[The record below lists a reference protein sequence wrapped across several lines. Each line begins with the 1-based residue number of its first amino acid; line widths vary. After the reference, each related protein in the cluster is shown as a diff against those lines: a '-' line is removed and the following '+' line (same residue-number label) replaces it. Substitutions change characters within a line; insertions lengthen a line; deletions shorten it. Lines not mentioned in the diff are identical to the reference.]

1 MKNSDEVVRFQ
12 LQNVSIDID
21 MIWLWNSNIIYLSNL
36 VVETINIPLQG
47 KSTLFCVIF
56 ANT

>member
-12 LQNVSIDID
+12 LQDVSIDID
-21 MIWLWNSNIIYLSNL
+21 IDIIYLSIL
-36 VVETINIPLQG
+36 VVETLNIPLQG